1 MVLES
6 LGRYTIILNLIKIK
20 SNRLM
25 LKMILVKVKKKKQF
39 NKLSMDSEW
48 STIQEIW
55 KVKNEYIWTKESEE
69 IWCIKALYDYE
80 TYVIEKLEIVWRKK
94 SISFARP
101 RINES

>member
-48 STIQEIW
+48 STIQDI
-55 KVKNEYIWTKESEE
+55 
-69 IWCIKALYDYE
+69 
-80 TYVIEKLEIVWRKK
+80 
-94 SISFARP
+94 
-101 RINES
+101 